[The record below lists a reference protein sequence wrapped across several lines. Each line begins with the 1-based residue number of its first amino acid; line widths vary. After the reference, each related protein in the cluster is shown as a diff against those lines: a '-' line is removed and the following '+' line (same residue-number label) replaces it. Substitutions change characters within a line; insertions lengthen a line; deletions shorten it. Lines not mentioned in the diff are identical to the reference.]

1 MTRILITGVSG
12 LLGLNLAMDA
22 CQNHQVTG
30 VANTHSLAGA
40 PFGLIH
46 ENLQNFN
53 VIPVLLEQVCP
64 DLVIHCAAQANLET
78 CENDPAG
85 AEQINALLPGEL
97 AYQSGKRGIRMV
109 HISTDAVF
117 DGQIPLPS
125 SLAPIREGYREED
138 SPNPL
143 SVYARTKL
151 EGERAV
157 ASANPN
163 ALIARVNFYGWS
175 LSGRRSLA
183 EFFFNHLSAGQRVNG
198 FTDVYFCPLY
208 VKELG
213 RILLTMAD
221 LDLHGIY
228 HVVSSEAISKD
239 AFGRKLAQQFHL
251 DESLITATS
260 VMAGGLKAARSPNLV
275 LSTVKL
281 ANALGYPLP
290 GIATGLEYFFQEF
303 TEGYPASLRGMNS

>member
-97 AYQSGKRGIRMV
+97 AYQAGKRGIRMV

-125 SLAPIREGYREED
+125 SLAPIREGY
-138 SPNPL
+138 
-143 SVYARTKL
+143 
-151 EGERAV
+151 
-157 ASANPN
+157 
-163 ALIARVNFYGWS
+163 
-175 LSGRRSLA
+175 
-183 EFFFNHLSAGQRVNG
+183 FNHLQFSWGATETPVARHPNG
-198 FTDVYFCPLY
+198 HSRR
-208 VKELG
+208 G
-213 RILLTMAD
+213 
-221 LDLHGIY
+221 
-228 HVVSSEAISKD
+228 
-239 AFGRKLAQQFHL
+239 
-251 DESLITATS
+251 
-260 VMAGGLKAARSPNLV
+260 AANLV
-275 LSTVKL
+275 LCARLGQL
-281 ANALGYPLP
+281 A
-290 GIATGLEYFFQEF
+290 T
-303 TEGYPASLRGMNS
+303 